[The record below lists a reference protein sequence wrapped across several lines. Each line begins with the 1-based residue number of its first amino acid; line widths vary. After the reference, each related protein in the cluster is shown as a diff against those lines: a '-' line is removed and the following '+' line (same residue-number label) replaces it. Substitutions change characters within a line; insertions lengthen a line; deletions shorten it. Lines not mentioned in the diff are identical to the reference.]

1 MMDEIKPHSDIE
13 SDDAGSIIDDFPKV
27 ETPFL
32 DDPAVRP
39 VSPVSS
45 NNRPVSPT
53 T

>member
-1 MMDEIKPHSDIE
+1 MMDEIKPHSNVD
-13 SDDAGSIIDDFPKV
+13 STDGGGFDFPKV

-45 NNRPVSPT
+45 NNMPVSPT